1 MYQFMKKHRFLTL
14 ILSILFIMAFS
25 GSAFAYSATYI
36 SAQYDFTAGVV
47 NNYTRNHNTNC
58 DQNFKEQWV
67 AGESGWSNTN
77 RTQLTTTVTRV
88 PGSCHYHS
96 TSAYKASYPSHII
109 YLRVSPTSGTIGNI
123 NGYAFTGSS
132 NSCPYGVHA

>member
-1 MYQFMKKHRFLTL
+1 MKKVRFITMMVCLLCMLMIT
-14 ILSILFIMAFS
+14 SV
-25 GSAFAYSATYI
+25 AFAYSATYI
-36 SAQYDFTAGVV
+36 SARYDFTAGVV

-77 RTQLTTTVTRV
+77 RVQLTTAVTRV

-96 TSAYKASYPSHII
+96 TTSYKASYPSHVV

-123 NGYAFTGSS
+123 NGYAFTSSS
-132 NSCPYGVHA
+132 NSCPYGTHA